1 VSTLRSPPIRHL
13 RYYVIFL
20 FFFASI
26 ISYIDR
32 QTLSV
37 NASHIRNEMGLS
49 NSQYGYLVTAFLIAY
64 TIGPTLA
71 GRLMDVVGTRIVM
84 SACMIWWSLAGMLHA
99 APAGFAG
106 LLFFR
111 FLLGLG
117 EAGTLP
123 GAVRVAS
130 EWFPQRERSL
140 ATSIF
145 SAGTALG
152 ALVSVPIVAAVTLAV
167 GWRTCFIVT
176 GLLGFVW
183 LAPWLAIY
191 RRPED
196 HPRIDPSEREMIL
209 AGRVVTGAS
218 ERPSIRAILSCRKP
232 WGIIVGRM
240 MVDPVWWFYVFWLP
254 TYLVDVR
261 GFSLKA
267 VAMFGWIPFLATDAG
282 SLTGGLVSRRLLAR
296 MDLTEARKRVLLA
309 GALGMLLGIPAP
321 FVSQTWLC
329 LALISSVAF
338 AVGLWAPTVLSLC
351 ADILPTRAVGT
362 MSGLSGTG
370 AGIAGVLF
378 TTLTGWLVD
387 NVSYVPVFLL
397 AAILPPL
404 GFVFLSRIMGTIE
417 PIELEEPAAS

>member
-1 VSTLRSPPIRHL
+1 MSTLRALPIRHL

-32 QTLSV
+32 QTVSV
-37 NASHIRNEMGLS
+37 NASHIRDEMRLS
-49 NSQYGYLVTAFLIAY
+49 NSQYGYVVTAFLVAY
-64 TIGPTLA
+64 TIGPTLT
-71 GRLMDVVGTRIVM
+71 GRLMDVVGTRIGM
-84 SACMIWWSLAGMLHA
+84 TACMIWWSLAGMLHA
-99 APAGFAG
+99 APAGFGG
-106 LLFFR
+106 LLLFR

-167 GWRTCFIVT
+167 GWRACFLVT

-183 LAPWLAIY
+183 LVPWLSIY
-191 RRPED
+191 RRPEE
-196 HPRIDPSEREMIL
+196 HPRIDPEERQMIL
-209 AGRVVTGAS
+209 AGRVATGAA
-218 ERPSIRAILSCRKP
+218 ERPSFRALLSHRKP

-267 VAMFGWIPFLATDAG
+267 VAMFGWIPFLATDVG
-282 SLTGGLVSRRLLAR
+282 SLTGGFLSRRLLSR
-296 MDLTEARKRVLLA
+296 MDLTRARKRVLLA
-309 GALGMLLGIPAP
+309 GALGTLLGLPAA
-321 FVSQTWLC
+321 FVTQTWLC
-329 LALISSVAF
+329 LALISGVAF
-338 AVGLWAPTVLSLC
+338 AIGLWAPTVLSLC

-370 AGIAGVLF
+370 AGIAGILF
-378 TTLTGWLVD
+378 TNLTGWLVD
-387 NVSYVPVFLL
+387 NVSYVPVFLI
-397 AAILPPL
+397 AAFLPPL
-404 GFVFLSRIMGTIE
+404 GFLCLSRIMGRIE
-417 PIELEEPAAS
+417 PIELEDPAAG

>member
-1 VSTLRSPPIRHL
+1 MSTLRALPIRHL

-32 QTLSV
+32 QTVSV
-37 NASHIRNEMGLS
+37 NASHIRDEMQLS
-49 NSQYGYLVTAFLIAY
+49 NSQYGYVVTAFLVAY
-64 TIGPTLA
+64 TIGPTLT
-71 GRLMDVVGTRIVM
+71 GRLMDVVGTRIGM
-84 SACMIWWSLAGMLHA
+84 TACMIWWSLAGMLHA
-99 APAGFAG
+99 APAGFGG
-106 LLFFR
+106 LLLFR

-167 GWRTCFIVT
+167 GWRACFVVT

-183 LAPWLAIY
+183 LVPWLSIY
-191 RRPED
+191 RRPEE
-196 HPRIDPSEREMIL
+196 HPRIDPEEKQMIL
-209 AGRVVTGAS
+209 AGRVVTGVG
-218 ERPSIRAILSCRKP
+218 ERPSFRALLSHRKP

-267 VAMFGWIPFLATDAG
+267 VAMFGWIPFLATDVG
-282 SLTGGLVSRRLLAR
+282 SLTGGFLSRRLLAR
-296 MDLTEARKRVLLA
+296 MDLTRARKRVLLA
-309 GALGMLLGIPAP
+309 GALGTLLGLPAA
-321 FVSQTWLC
+321 FVTQTWLC
-329 LALISSVAF
+329 LALISGVAF
-338 AVGLWAPTVLSLC
+338 AIGLWAPTVLSLC

-370 AGIAGVLF
+370 AGIAGILF
-378 TTLTGWLVD
+378 TNLTGWLVD
-387 NVSYVPVFLL
+387 NVSYVPVFLI
-397 AAILPPL
+397 AAVLPPL
-404 GFVFLSRIMGTIE
+404 GFAVFEPHHGKIE
-417 PIELEEPAAS
+417 PIQLEDPAAG